1 MTKAQVIEVMGDPT
15 SSHATDGVE
24 YLTYKLT
31 PGTTAGKGA
40 GCAALGLITFGI
52 SYVNDDCTGGKPID
66 YYAQIKDGKLVG
78 YGKVG
83 DFGTTK
89 NPTIDINKTIT
100 NKQTFTIVLENQDHL
115 AGDDKSGKPDEWVR
129 YVGGLFLLAIA
140 ASILDE
146 VNYSSGWAVIFVL
159 ISIGLIVKA
168 TLMMKELAKILL
180 YVAIGVIG
188 VILVYTIFSGISLST
203 PLAIIIGALIIASA
217 IQRQVNCIMDIPKDI
232 LEAYFCKWEQKHFDE
247 FNKELIGR
255 GLKPVT
261 YERYSELLSKMVDDD
276 EWMIQ
281 YQPPRIRQSIYLY

>member
-1 MTKAQVIEVMGDPT
+1 M
-15 SSHATDGVE
+15 
-24 YLTYKLT
+24 
-31 PGTTAGKGA
+31 
-40 GCAALGLITFGI
+40 
-52 SYVNDDCTGGKPID
+52 
-66 YYAQIKDGKLVG
+66 
-78 YGKVG
+78 
-83 DFGTTK
+83 
-89 NPTIDINKTIT
+89 
-100 NKQTFTIVLENQDHL
+100 LENQDHL

-217 IQRQVNCIMDIPKDI
+217 IQR
-232 LEAYFCKWEQKHFDE
+232 
-247 FNKELIGR
+247 
-255 GLKPVT
+255 
-261 YERYSELLSKMVDDD
+261 
-276 EWMIQ
+276 
-281 YQPPRIRQSIYLY
+281 